1 MPPRLGPCWRG
12 AGGAGAAHRQPP
24 PSWRRLAERPRTGLS
39 ASSRRGPEGSCL
51 REANLRPGGDFAEF
65 ILSLT
70 ASENGSVRNH
80 GELARTNDR
89 ARCAASERKH

>member
-51 REANLRPGGDFAEF
+51 REANLRPGGRFAEF
-65 ILSLT
+65 ILSWT
-70 ASENGSVRNH
+70 ASEMTQRGITASDADEGACVPCSVR
-80 GELARTNDR
+80 A
-89 ARCAASERKH
+89 